1 MKNNS
6 SETISFVGAVM
17 AAFNR
22 NHNVSYNG
30 SGAEPGVSML
40 KRYLGCYR
48 IADNNIS
55 FDDKRLWE
63 FRYKL
68 QYEEPRIKVASSNDI
83 DNLLITWNKDYVEDY
98 Y

>member
-1 MKNNS
+1 MKQS
-6 SETISFVGAVM
+6 ACL
-17 AAFNR
+17 AAFTR

-30 SGAEPGVSML
+30 SGAEPGVSVL

-68 QYEEPRIKVASSNDI
+68 LHEEPRVKVVNSSEGHDN

>member
-1 MKNNS
+1 MEVVQNQAYQCSND
-6 SETISFVGAVM
+6 IL
-17 AAFNR
+17 AAI
-22 NHNVSYNG
+22 V
-30 SGAEPGVSML
+30 L
-40 KRYLGCYR
+40 Q
-48 IADNNIS
+48 INNIS